1 MIGRADDPGPGG
13 TRRAGAERGLGSG
26 PALDFV
32 FVPDGAHAGTAAGS
46 DAAGGTVRLR
56 ARFVPAG
63 VSAGVS
69 AGMSVGVSSGG
80 TGSGAA
86 CRDDGGRGG

>member
-1 MIGRADDPGPGG
+1 MTGRADDPGPGG
-13 TRRAGAERGLGSG
+13 TRRGDAERGRGSG

-32 FVPDGAHAGTAAGS
+32 FVPDGAHAGTAAGP

-63 VSAGVS
+63 VSAGVPAVMS
-69 AGMSVGVSSGG
+69 AGVSSEGA
-80 TGSGAA
+80 GSGAA
-86 CRDDGGRGG
+86 SRDDGGSGG